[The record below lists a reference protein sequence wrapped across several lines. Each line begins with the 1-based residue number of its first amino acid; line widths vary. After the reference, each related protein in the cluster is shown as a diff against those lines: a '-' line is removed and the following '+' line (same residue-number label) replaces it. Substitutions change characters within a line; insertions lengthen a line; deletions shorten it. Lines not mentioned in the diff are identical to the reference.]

1 VSSPVTTTTRTTTNR
16 TVTST
21 TAIGGPSMGPGASG
35 MPVTPRLP
43 RAAAR
48 RTALHAGIGHLDG
61 LAEHSVA
68 WFRGPVTAE
77 DAPVVAQV
85 IRGGIAAGVPIVG
98 IIERMGLPGD
108 AGVNDAASGAPVLA
122 SYVDALDGWGAITRA
137 LADAS
142 GVVPTVLVLDGP
154 CLGGAALAVG
164 LVDIVVMT
172 NRSSL
177 YLNGPEASS
186 RMTGTETLEPG
197 HLGNTRAHLTYSGI
211 ADVAAGD
218 TDEAIATV
226 ADVLSF
232 LPPNNLDPPPAVFSV
247 DPLDRS
253 RAGSLVPADGHV
265 SYDVRDV
272 VCDLVDDAWF
282 LELRAPYGTSLVVG
296 LARIAGLPVGVVASQ
311 PSQLAGALDI
321 DSSVKGARFVRWCDA
336 FNLPLVTL
344 IDTPGFRPGRD
355 QEWRGIV
362 RHGAKL
368 AFAYAEATVPR
379 VSVVLRKSYGG
390 AYIVMDC
397 KAMGTDC
404 ALAWPQAEIA
414 VMGAPGAVE
423 ILHRRRLSQ
432 LSEHERLPARAALEA
447 AYAAEHLSPRR
458 AAERGLIDAVIEPA
472 MTRRTLAEALT
483 ALTAKREPP
492 IRRRHENIPL

>member
-1 VSSPVTTTTRTTTNR
+1 VIIHASLLG
-16 TVTST
+16 TVTANT
-21 TAIGGPSMGPGASG
+21 MIGGASRGGAVAPGIH
-35 MPVTPRLP
+35 VTPRLP
-43 RAAAR
+43 LASAR
-48 RTALHAGIGHLDG
+48 RSLLEAGIGHLDG
-61 LAEHSVA
+61 LEGHSVA
-68 WFRGPVTAE
+68 WFRGDVTSG
-77 DAPVVAQV
+77 DAPVVVDLIHA
-85 IRGGIAAGVPIVG
+85 GITAGVPIVG
-98 IIERMGLPGD
+98 IIERMGLAAD
-108 AGVNDAASGAPVLA
+108 TASNGVTDSATPPTPSV
-122 SYVDALDGWGAITRA
+122 SALDGWGAIARA

-142 GVVPTVLVLDGP
+142 GVVPTMLVIDGP
-154 CLGGAALAVG
+154 CLGGPALAVG

-172 NRSSL
+172 SKATLFLNR
-177 YLNGPEASS
+177 PEASS
-186 RMTGTETLEPG
+186 RMTGTTSLDPS
-197 HLGNTRAHLTYSGI
+197 HVGNTRAHLVSSGI
-211 ADVAAGD
+211 ADAAAD
-218 TDEAIATV
+218 DIDEAIAIV

-232 LPPNNLDPPPAVFSV
+232 LPPNNLDAPPTVRSA
-247 DPLDRS
+247 DPLDRPS
-253 RAGSLVPADGHV
+253 TGSLVPPDSHA

-272 VCDLVDDAWF
+272 VCDLVDDEWF
-282 LELRAPYGTSLVVG
+282 VELRATYGTSLVVG

-414 VMGAPGAVE
+414 VMGARGAVE
-423 ILHRRRLSQ
+423 ILHRRHLSQ
-432 LSEHERLPARAALEA
+432 MSDDDRVAERSKLEA

-458 AAERGLIDAVIEPA
+458 AAERGFIDAVIEPA
-472 MTRRTLAEALT
+472 MTRRALAEALT
-483 ALTAKREPP
+483 AVTAKREATSH
-492 IRRRHENIPL
+492 RRHENIPL